1 MDKPVIGISGSLIID
16 NGGMFPGYKRSYVN
30 DDYVQAVINA
40 GGIPFII
47 PFSKDKSLVEITVEH
62 IDGLILSGGHD
73 VFPLNYNEEPDQKL
87 GEVFPERDEFDFAL
101 VAAAKKKQIPV
112 FGICRGFQII
122 NVAHGGTLYQDLS
135 SREKK
140 CIKHSQGH
148 SPSLGT
154 HSVKVEKDSMLAS
167 ILGTDIRT
175 NSFHHQIIKDV
186 APSLKAVAYASDGVV
201 EAIESSAGEPIFGT
215 QWHPEMMAATESSML
230 DLFKHIINLAKNN
243 K

>member
-1 MDKPVIGISGSLIID
+1 MKKPIIGISGSIIID
-16 NGGMFPGYKRSYVN
+16 NSGMFPGYKRAYVN
-30 DDYVQAVINA
+30 DDYVQSVITA

-47 PFSKDKSLVEITVEH
+47 PFSQDKSVVEMSVQH

-73 VFPLNYNEEPDQKL
+73 VFPLNYNEEPDGRL
-87 GEVFPERDEFDFAL
+87 GEVFPERDEFDFTL
-101 VAAAKKKQIPV
+101 LEAAKKKQIPV

-135 SREKK
+135 SREEK

-154 HSVKVEKDSMLAS
+154 HSVKIEKDSKLAS
-167 ILGTDIRT
+167 IIGTDMRI

-186 APSLKAVAYASDGVV
+186 APSFKAVAHAVDGVV
-201 EAIESSAGEPIFGT
+201 EAIESNVGEPIFGT
-215 QWHPEMMAATESSML
+215 QWHPEMMAATNSSML
-230 DLFKHIINLAKNN
+230 NLFKYFIELAK